1 MENYISIYMM
11 DYSVDAAGQLMQ
23 KVILEGQPIPAG
35 WTTDRSSLVPDP
47 KIEQDQINKNLTLQ
61 LAKANLEIA
70 KLKSQIGGTK

>member
-35 WTTDRSSLVPDP
+35 WTTDISSLVPDT
-47 KIEQDQINKNLTLQ
+47 KTEQDQINRNLTLQ

-70 KLKSQIGGTK
+70 KLKAQIGGAK